1 MGALMTVS
9 FYLASQ
15 SPRRRELLAAQGLHF
30 GLLDA
35 GVAEQP
41 AADEPAADYALRIA
55 RAKALA
61 GQALAPQPLP
71 VLGADT
77 DVVLDGRILGK
88 PRDAEDAYH
97 TLMALSGREHEVISA
112 VACVQGTRIE
122 TVLSRSV
129 VRFARLRDE
138 RVRAYCASGEPLGKA
153 GSYAIQGLA
162 AAFVQS
168 VQGSYTGIVGLPL
181 AETLALLDGF
191 GVQPQGFP

>member
-35 GVAEQP
+35 GVAEKP
-41 AADEPAADYALRIA
+41 AAE
-55 RAKALA
+55 ALA

-88 PRDAEDAYH
+88 PRDAEDACH

-112 VACVQGTRIE
+112 VACVQGARIE

-129 VRFARLRDE
+129 VRFARLREE